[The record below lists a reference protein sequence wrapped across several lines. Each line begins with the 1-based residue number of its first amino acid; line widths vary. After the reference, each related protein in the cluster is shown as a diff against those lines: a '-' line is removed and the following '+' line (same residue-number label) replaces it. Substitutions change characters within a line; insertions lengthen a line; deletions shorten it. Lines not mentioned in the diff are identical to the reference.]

1 MNELADKHERVSR
14 PNARSKTPY
23 LFFLVHVCLL
33 TRSFGVP
40 NRDLAYTFPKNQYFS
55 VFFFFEALGENAFFV
70 GG

>member
-33 TRSFGVP
+33 TRSFGAP
-40 NRDLAYTFPKNQYFS
+40 NRDLAYTFPKINMFQS
-55 VFFFFEALGENAFFV
+55 SFFEALGENAFFV